1 MKVFDL
7 LKASLFIMALVLT
20 VFFAGLISERYKVVH
35 IQKELLQYDR
45 ALKIEEVKIK
55 KKQLEIKNRELELQ
69 NVRLEAWLKAY
80 DNGEYLVEEVEEC
93 LRYIRT
99 DIKILWER
107 VKNNFKDLE
116 NIDKSAELL
125 MVVVNAKQL
134 AEEAVQVAAVAEKF
148 IQTIVLKGV
157 ED

>member
-1 MKVFDL
+1 MLANGV
-7 LKASLFIMALVLT
+7 
-20 VFFAGLISERYKVVH
+20 SEL
-35 IQKELLQYDR
+35 IQKSIKLEL
-45 ALKIEEVKIK
+45 ENIK
-55 KKQLEIKNRELELQ
+55 KNYGENYNSAHEGYAVLLEE
-69 NVRLEAWLKAY
+69 
-80 DNGEYLVEEVEEC
+80 VEEVEEC
-93 LRYIRT
+93 LCYIRT

-148 IQTIVLKGV
+148 VQTMEGMK
-157 ED
+157 DD

>member
-7 LKASLFIMALVLT
+7 LKAGLFIMALVLT
-20 VFFAGLISERYKVVH
+20 VLFAGLISERYKVVH

-55 KKQLEIKNRELELQ
+55 KKQL
-69 NVRLEAWLKAY
+69 
-80 DNGEYLVEEVEEC
+80 
-93 LRYIRT
+93 
-99 DIKILWER
+99 
-107 VKNNFKDLE
+107 
-116 NIDKSAELL
+116 
-125 MVVVNAKQL
+125 

-148 IQTIVLKGV
+148 MQTIDLKGV